1 MSARAPAQNGGGAT
15 TDLPSRPRGGGR
27 GRSQGRGRGRGR
39 GGNMNDGENPQHNP
53 GGARKGGRGGQNQNQ
68 NGGQRMGAAVALADA
83 NPRPSPTD
91 PAQLAARYKRPEA
104 AEGKNGE
111 EGVDAEV
118 CFICASE
125 IEHESIAPCNHRTC
139 HICCLRMR
147 ALYKDQNCAHCRTP
161 APFVVFTNDKTK
173 RYEDFTDADIASVD
187 KINGI
192 RYESTEIEGD
202 TTLLLRFNCPDEIC
216 DVACISW
223 PDLHRH
229 VRVAHK
235 KKICDLCSKH
245 KKIFTHEHELYTD
258 AELSKHMKNGDDN
271 PGAVDQS
278 GFKGHPLCSFCGTR
292 FYSDDELFVHC
303 RNSHEKCHVCDERS
317 GGVPQ
322 YFLNYEAVYAHMV
335 KDHYVCREPE
345 CLEKKFIA
353 FASEMDLKGHQL
365 EEHANSLS
373 KDVRRDARTV
383 DISSFDYR
391 APYVEARRGG
401 GSQREQREGRGRG
414 RGRDPNAEP
423 IPASSA
429 QPLRRDEQAFQR
441 QMAIQSAQSI
451 TPRTFGG
458 QLTANPTP
466 AQSRAPAPAA
476 MTVPPP
482 SRNVEAAV
490 RATST
495 PDTPQA
501 GTTPQEH
508 ARAARHSAVIERA
521 STLLQSNTNKLSQFR
536 NFISSFQKNAIA
548 APALIDSFFAL
559 FSDTPPSALGTL
571 IREVADLFEDPAKAA
586 AIRAAHSSW
595 RAVNED
601 YPSLPAASSSGGGSI
616 PLNWAVTTPS
626 TSSSAKPKTSRVL
639 KLKSSTAQSSRSS
652 VSQNRS
658 WGTASK
664 ASSSTAAA
672 SASSSNPFPGLPSAA
687 ARPSAPTRT
696 VSTVSWAASS
706 SSSGPA
712 RPTPPTSRPVSRNVG
727 KGDSSA
733 FPALPAAA
741 KPMSSI
747 FGYGSGMVRRDAGM
761 GPSSNAWSASSD
773 ASASGSGSGSGSGNM
788 VETEQGEEV
797 GGKGKKKGNK
807 GKKVMLYNWG

>member
-1 MSARAPAQNGGGAT
+1 M
-15 TDLPSRPRGGGR
+15 
-27 GRSQGRGRGRGR
+27 
-39 GGNMNDGENPQHNP
+39 
-53 GGARKGGRGGQNQNQ
+53 
-68 NGGQRMGAAVALADA
+68 
-83 NPRPSPTD
+83 
-91 PAQLAARYKRPEA
+91 
-104 AEGKNGE
+104 
-111 EGVDAEV
+111 
-118 CFICASE
+118 
-125 IEHESIAPCNHRTC
+125 
-139 HICCLRMR
+139 
-147 ALYKDQNCAHCRTP
+147 
-161 APFVVFTNDKTK
+161 VFTNNRTK
-173 RYEDFTDADIASVD
+173 RYEDFTEADIASVD

-192 RYESTEIEGD
+192 RYESSEIEVD
-202 TTLLLRFNCPDEIC
+202 TTLLLRFNCPDESC

-258 AELSKHMKNGDDN
+258 AELSRHMKHGDDN

-335 KDHYVCREPE
+335 KDHFVCREPE

-353 FASEMDLKGHQL
+353 FGSEMDLKGHQL

-373 KDVRRDARTV
+373 KDVRRDARMV

-391 APYVEARRGG
+391 TPYVEPRRGG

-429 QPLRRDEQAFQR
+429 QPMRRDEQAFQR

-451 TPRTFGG
+451 TQRTFGG

-466 AQSRAPAPAA
+466 AQSRSSAPVA
-476 MTVPPP
+476 MTVPQP
-482 SRNVEAAV
+482 SANVDAAT
-490 RATST
+490 RTIST
-495 PDTPQA
+495 QRTAPA
-501 GTTPQEH
+501 SMTPQEH
-508 ARAARHSAVIERA
+508 ARAARHSAVVERA
-521 STLLQSNTNKLSQFR
+521 SRLVQNDAKKLAEFR
-536 NFISSFQKNAIA
+536 NTISSFQKNSIT
-548 APALIDSFFAL
+548 APALVESFFAL

-571 IREVADLFEDPAKAA
+571 IREVADLFEDPAKASA
-586 AIRAAHSSW
+586 LRAAHSSW
-595 RAVNED
+595 RATNED
-601 YPSLPAASSSGGGSI
+601 YPSLPAASSSSSGSI
-616 PLNWAVTTPS
+616 PLNWAVTTPG
-626 TSSSAKPKTSRVL
+626 TSSSTRVKTSRVL

-658 WGTASK
+658 WGTASN
-664 ASSSTAAA
+664 ASSSPIAA
-672 SASSSNPFPGLPSAA
+672 SASAPNPFPGLPSATSRSS
-687 ARPSAPTRT
+687 ARAGK

-706 SSSGPA
+706 SSSSSA

-741 KPMSSI
+741 KPTSSI
-747 FGYGSGMVRRDAGM
+747 FGYGSGMVRRDVGAGA
-761 GPSSNAWSASSD
+761 SSNAWSA
-773 ASASGSGSGSGSGNM
+773 GSGAAESPSGNGDM
-788 VETEQGEEV
+788 TETAEGEEG